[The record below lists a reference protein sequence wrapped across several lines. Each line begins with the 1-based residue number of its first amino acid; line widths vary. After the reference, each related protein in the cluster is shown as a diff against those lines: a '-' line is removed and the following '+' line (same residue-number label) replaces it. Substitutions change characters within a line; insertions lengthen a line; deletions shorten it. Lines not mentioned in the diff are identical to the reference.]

1 MRLLLTAF
9 ILLATPV
16 YAGPAADALM
26 QPGLWAERRPEDL
39 PRYQHDRHL
48 PHASP
53 ATTHDMTRP
62 KEVAGG
68 EVGLSIVAD
77 QQPAILS
84 LTESGTK
91 VAEFPAAS
99 ANPILLF
106 FLENVMRS
114 VANDTGGS
122 PYYIRNRIRDAL
134 VAAQT
139 DVTQG
144 PVELVMHPFA
154 QDPNRDRLGEY
165 ADLTIT
171 LRYDAEDPAR
181 ILELLADTGDGPD
194 GYTEKMTLIPET

>member
-1 MRLLLTAF
+1 MRFILTAF
-9 ILLATPV
+9 ILLAPPV

-26 QPGLWAERRPEDL
+26 QPGLWAERKPEEL
-39 PRYQHDRHL
+39 PRYQLERHL
-48 PHASP
+48 PAASP
-53 ATTHDMTRP
+53 ATAHDMTRP
-62 KEVAGG
+62 KEVEGG
-68 EVGLSIVAD
+68 EIGLSIVTD
-77 QQPAILS
+77 QQRAILS
-84 LTESGTK
+84 LSESGTK

-106 FLENVMRS
+106 FLENIMRS
-114 VANDTGGS
+114 VATDTGGS

-144 PVELVMHPFA
+144 PVELILRPFA
-154 QDPNRDRLGEY
+154 QDPNRDRLGQY
-165 ADLTIT
+165 ADLIIT

-181 ILELLADTGDGPD
+181 ILELLADTGHGPD